1 MTNLFTNLSKN
12 GSEPENGP
20 RMDRHYTEN
29 GPIHSRQLF
38 AVLVML
44 WVKLVNLVNF
54 VMQIFVES
62 LKSLKSLMSNFA
74 TYATFASANF
84 VGKESNESTVIYRVK
99 SRIPSCLFRHASVFT
114 STRIRLASLICLCM
128 LCLGVGEIWAVVQT
142 WDLTTNSYSAATGT
156 LVTWSSTGATMTLA
170 QGSGNAP
177 NGYLGNG
184 SDQTHTRFYKSNVL
198 TFTPASGYSIA
209 KIQIVCTSGDYDDG
223 FESSWTNASKTVS
236 DGVVTVTPTT
246 GTSACYVTLGNSS
259 NANRV
264 TKVSVVYTTG
274 AEVIVADPNYN
285 QLDDD
290 HGYNFGTVDNTSG
303 TVTISLYG
311 SCLLTME
318 NAGDP
323 YLMETFL
330 YGDDASNFAI
340 NNTDDYFYNSLS
352 ASFTLK
358 YTGLTTN
365 KTYKTALW
373 VYAYKAT
380 SCKDYPLGD
389 NEAIYYEIPISV
401 TYNGAAS
408 ATASPTSW
416 DFGTVGV
423 GQTVTKDFTIA
434 TGNLTDDLTVA
445 MLEGDQDMSVSPS
458 SIDEDAT
465 STTVTVTF
473 TPSAT
478 GNYEDY
484 VVIDGGCLASSLDI
498 NITGTAAVMHE
509 VHWVVNGVDW
519 SLSPSDH
526 GNPTTSV
533 ADGTKPSVMPT
544 TPVAGTDGCGDKFMG
559 WTTAEITGS
568 QGSAP
573 TPCWNSLTYFQNV
586 TADITYYAVFADE
599 QP

>member
-1 MTNLFTNLSKN
+1 
-12 GSEPENGP
+12 
-20 RMDRHYTEN
+20 MDRHYTEN

-74 TYATFASANF
+74 TSASAIF
-84 VGKESNESTVIYRVK
+84 VGKASNESTVMYRVK
-99 SRIPSCLFRHASVFT
+99 SRIPSCYLRSASVIA
-114 STRIRLASLICLCM
+114 STRFRLASLICLCM
-128 LCLGVGEIWAVVQT
+128 LCFGVGEIWAVVQT
-142 WDLTTNSYSAATGT
+142 WDLTTNSYSNQTGL

-170 QGSGNAP
+170 KGSGNAP
-177 NGYLGNG
+177 NGYLADGTTY
-184 SDQTHTRFYKSNVL
+184 THTRFYQNNVL

-223 FESSWTNASKTVS
+223 FESSWTNATKSIS

-246 GTSACYVTLGNSS
+246 GTSACSVTLGSGS
-259 NANRV
+259 PNRV

-274 AEVIVADPNYN
+274 AEVVVVDPNYN

-303 TVTISLYG
+303 TATISLYG
-311 SCLLTME
+311 SCLKAMSSD
-318 NAGDP
+318 GDP
-323 YLMETFL
+323 FL
-330 YGDDASNFAI
+330 IEAYIDGDDDSNFTI
-340 NNTDDYFYNSLS
+340 NNTDDYLFNSLS

-358 YTGLTTN
+358 YTGLATN
-365 KTYKTALW
+365 KTYKTDLV

-380 SCKDYPLGD
+380 SCKDYPEGAD
-389 NEAIYYEIPISV
+389 EMIYYEIPISV

-478 GNYEDY
+478 GDYEDY
-484 VVIDGGCLASSLDI
+484 VVIDGGGLASSLDI
-498 NITGTAAVMHE
+498 NITGTAVVMHE